1 MPNLTVCRPADEN
14 EVKAA
19 WHLALTSNSPTAII
33 LSRQNIV
40 SLDESNFTNA
50 LTGAYVLKETSN
62 PDITVFAT
70 GSECDIALTVANEL
84 SNEGINTRVVSMMS
98 WEQFAKQDQAY
109 QDEVIGKTKFNVSI
123 EAGSTLGWERFIGRD
138 GISIGIDSF
147 GLSAPINDL
156 KEHFGFTKEKII
168 KKIKAKMATVAV
180 G

>member
-1 MPNLTVCRPADEN
+1 M
-14 EVKAA
+14 
-19 WHLALTSNSPTAII
+19 
-33 LSRQNIV
+33 
-40 SLDESNFTNA
+40 
-50 LTGAYVLKETSN
+50 
-62 PDITVFAT
+62 
-70 GSECDIALTVANEL
+70 
-84 SNEGINTRVVSMMS
+84 
-98 WEQFAKQDQAY
+98 
-109 QDEVIGKTKFNVSI
+109 IGKTKFNVSI